1 METDLG
7 RNLGLIPQIT
17 LEHTKNGKP
26 HGVPLNKDAV
36 EALCHIEPDPEK
48 RDGPVFRR
56 KFDKDFPRA
65 VEQAKIHDLRFHD
78 LRHSCSSLL
87 LNQGRSLKE
96 VQEILGHRD
105 FRMTLRYAHLA
116 KSHLVS
122 AVNAI
127 EGIACLPKHQESGDS
142 SENTLTP
149 LGEEMHTAW
158 AHKLAQN
165 VHHSEPTHTTS

>member
-1 METDLG
+1 MMQSRRCRSVFQVIRAGKERYG
-7 RNLGLIPQIT
+7 FIPHLT
-17 LEHTKNGKP
+17 F
-26 HGVPLNKDAV
+26 V
-36 EALCHIEPDPEK
+36 
-48 RDGPVFRR
+48 R
-56 KFDKDFPRA
+56 KS
-65 VEQAKIHDLRFHD
+65 EISDLRFHD
-78 LRHSCSSLL
+78 LRHTCASLL

-105 FRMTLRYAHLA
+105 FRMTLRYALLA

-127 EGIACLPKHQESGDS
+127 EDIACLPKRHESGDS
-142 SENTLTP
+142 SENTLTS